1 MISNTCS
8 AHCLLKTSKTVHWRT
23 NLWKNN
29 LRQHFEFN
37 LFSYSTRE
45 LEAHGI
51 DYVENVVTMLNYRF
65 TWRIQKRG

>member
-1 MISNTCS
+1 M
-8 AHCLLKTSKTVHWRT
+8 VHWRT

-45 LEAHGI
+45 LNAHGI
-51 DYVENVVTMLNYRF
+51 DYIENVVTVLNYRF